1 MLCTTDA
8 APLIVTAVGLVRL
21 TLYQRSASVSPTI
34 WTLTG
39 IMRESS
45 VSNVS
50 VSVSGMMRTTRP

>member
-8 APLIVTAVGLVRL
+8 APLIVTAVGFVRL
-21 TLYQRSASVSPTI
+21 TLYQRSSSVSPTI
-34 WTLTG
+34 CTLTG

-50 VSVSGMMRTTRP
+50 VSVSGMTRTTRP